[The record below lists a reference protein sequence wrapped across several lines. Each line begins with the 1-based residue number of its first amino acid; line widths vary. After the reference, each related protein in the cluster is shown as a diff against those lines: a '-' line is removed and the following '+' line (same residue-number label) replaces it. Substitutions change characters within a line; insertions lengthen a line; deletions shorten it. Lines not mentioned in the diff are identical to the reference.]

1 VAAKLVLDPKVDG
14 LFYWLFIN
22 KAGDQKPHYGR
33 FTILC
38 TFRNSLYLG

>member
-22 KAGDQKPHYGR
+22 EAGE
-33 FTILC
+33 
-38 TFRNSLYLG
+38 